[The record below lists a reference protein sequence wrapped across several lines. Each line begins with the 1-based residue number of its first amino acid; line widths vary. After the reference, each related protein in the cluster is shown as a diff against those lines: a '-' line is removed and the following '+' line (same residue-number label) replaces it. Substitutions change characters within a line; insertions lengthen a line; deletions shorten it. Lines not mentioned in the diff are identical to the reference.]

1 MADFNLTALL
11 RDDKGKGAS
20 RRLRRTGWVPGI
32 LYGSDKEPRSI
43 ALKYNE
49 LTNALK
55 HEAFY
60 SSIFT
65 INVED
70 VSQDCILKDLQRH
83 PAREDAMHVDLMRV
97 VAGQLLKTTIQL
109 HFIGEDIAPGVKLEG
124 GAVFHNLVD
133 VEITCL
139 PKDLPDFIEVDVSKL
154 NKDETIHL
162 SDLVMPEGV
171 QLVELMHGDGH
182 DQAVV
187 SIRAVRVSV
196 EPEDEVVETIVGDE
210 TPEEGKED
218 KED

>member
-1 MADFNLTALL
+1 MADFNLTALI

-32 LYGSDKEPRSI
+32 LYGADKEPRSI

-65 INVED
+65 INVDD

-109 HFIGEDIAPGVKLEG
+109 HFLGEDIAPGVKLEG

-139 PKDLPDFIEVDVSKL
+139 PKDLPDFIEVDVSAL

-171 QLVELMHGDGH
+171 QLVELMHGEGH

-196 EPEDEVVETIVGDE
+196 EPEDEVTETVVDE
-210 TPEEGKED
+210 EEKPEED

>member
-1 MADFNLTALL
+1 MADFNLTALI

-32 LYGSDKEPRSI
+32 LYGADKEPRSI

-65 INVED
+65 INVDD

-109 HFIGEDIAPGVKLEG
+109 HFLGEDIAPGVKLEG

-139 PKDLPDFIEVDVSKL
+139 PKDLPDFIEVDVSAL

-162 SDLVMPEGV
+162 SDMVMPEGV
-171 QLVELMHGDGH
+171 QLVELMHGEGH

-196 EPEDEVVETIVGDE
+196 EPEDEVTETVVDE
-210 TPEEGKED
+210 EEKPEED

>member
-32 LYGSDKEPRSI
+32 LYGADKEPRSI

-65 INVED
+65 INVDD

-171 QLVELMHGDGH
+171 QLVELMHGEGH

-196 EPEDEVVETIVGDE
+196 EPEDEVVETLVGDE